1 MVALAETST
10 WHSNNQPSPSREY
23 CCEQPQSR
31 FNTRLMEQRH
41 GVSAASTIATQVGN
55 SRLALPVSEC
65 NRRLQ
70 LWANYRG
77 QEDEDGIVWPS
88 SVALHK
94 TLKFLSDLDDAP
106 MPMFMAPDGDGGIS
120 LEWRA
125 GNCSTRVLIDSDGGL
140 IQRRF
145 RDSQLIDT
153 RSC

>member
-1 MVALAETST
+1 ME
-10 WHSNNQPSPSREY
+10 PSR
-23 CCEQPQSR
+23 
-31 FNTRLMEQRH
+31 
-41 GVSAASTIATQVGN
+41 GVSAVSAISKPVGG
-55 SRLALPVSEC
+55 SRLALPISEC

-88 SVALHK
+88 SAALHM

-145 RDSQLIDT
+145 RDSRLIDT

>member
-10 WHSNNQPSPSREY
+10 WHSNTQLSPWRENG
-23 CCEQPQSR
+23 CEPPQSR
-31 FNTRLMEQRH
+31 FNTLLMEQSH
-41 GVSAASTIATQVGN
+41 GVSAASTIDTQVGN
-55 SRLALPVSEC
+55 SRHALPVSEC

-88 SVALHK
+88 SAALHK
-94 TLKFLSDLDDAP
+94 SRKILSDLDEAA
-106 MPMFMAPDGDGGIS
+106 MPMFMAPDGEGGVL

-125 GNCSTRVLIDSDGGL
+125 GNRSTRVLIDSNGGV
-140 IQRRF
+140 IQRLF
-145 RDSQLIDT
+145 RDSRLIDT